1 MDFTKKV
8 ILAPMAGVTDYAFR
22 KIARRYGASY
32 CVSEMVSSKA
42 IHFKDKKTAD
52 LAEIKDDD
60 RFVRFDVVDSHGN
73 RALTQPYYL

>member
-1 MDFTKKV
+1 MSTIFHLDMKYMKIGNTELKYGI

-42 IHFKDKKTAD
+42 IHYKDKKTLVFPRPD
-52 LAEIKDDD
+52 
-60 RFVRFDVVDSHGN
+60 
-73 RALTQPYYL
+73 